1 MKKSIEELVI
11 LARNGNGKAKEELVR
26 ITIDDAYVVA
36 RSLCHSEADAQDV
49 LQDCY
54 MQVFMK
60 FDTLNSPASF
70 RAWLKMMVRNR
81 CFDLYKSYR
90 MQNERTFT
98 DYGQENDEGEVVELD
113 PIDVSSTYQPEVQL
127 DMKTKRDIVFSI
139 MDTLPVEQ
147 REVVYL
153 MYYENRKIS
162 EIARILQCTEN
173 TVKSRLRYGKAKI
186 EEEVRAFEKKE
197 GIRLYNV
204 TPLLLFSNFYQSV
217 QEDAIVSVGK
227 YATKK
232 LIRSMV
238 VKHTVQHVSQG
249 AVTTAVKGASLSTAA
264 KVGIAAAVT
273 VTAATGTGAAVVVYQ
288 NHVRHQETVNQQEG
302 NHVPDENEMVVA
314 EEEPSL
320 VWAVSPDSGLF
331 DGVTKAY
338 PLSGRQSDWIENVTG
353 PIGYPSQ
360 WTDSDY
366 SPDVFIA
373 EYEDG
378 KTLFNYEGEEL
389 LDEHYGYIQI
399 IPWGRFP
406 NDLRN
411 DIICVTDK
419 EPWDGWSYYDEQGNP
434 LDESDYE
441 ILAYPLSSNY
451 EVMDGMVLDQM
462 NGVGASTNPR
472 MIVDGKIYD
481 SFYFKAYGVPEDV
494 QPTDQYAQSMT
505 LGLPRDQLAQV
516 CADDFETTLGIAC
529 IRNDGSICPTM
540 PYVPHGVMV
549 NGIVAAKNETY
560 TDETYQDTLAC
571 NFYDGIAAKGNNL
584 AVLNAYTGE
593 RISEFIYDALG
604 FTVEG
609 YTPVHRN
616 GKWGLIRSDDGTVI
630 IDSILD
636 SITSVYQGKVYVQ
649 YGDVKGILDLE
660 ETLFQGVTI
669 DEEAF
674 ME

>member
-1 MKKSIEELVI
+1 MKKTMEELVI
-11 LARNGNGKAKEELVR
+11 LSRSGNAKAREELVR
-26 ITIDDAYVVA
+26 MTIDDVYVVA
-36 RSLCHSEADAQDV
+36 RSLCHSEADAEDV

-54 MQVFMK
+54 MQAFVK
-60 FDTLNSPASF
+60 LDTLSNPSSF
-70 RAWLKMMVRNR
+70 RAWLKTMVRNR

-90 MQNERTFT
+90 MQNERTFS
-98 DYGQENDEGEVVELD
+98 DYSQENDEGDIIELD
-113 PIDVSSTYQPEVQL
+113 PIDISSVYQPEVQL
-127 DMKTKRDIVFSI
+127 DMKTKREIVFSI
-139 MDTLPVEQ
+139 MNTLPVEQ
-147 REVVYL
+147 REVVFL

-162 EIARILQCTEN
+162 EIAQLLQCTEN
-173 TVKSRLRYGKAKI
+173 TVKSRLRYAREKI
-186 EEEVRAFEKKE
+186 ETEVLALEKKD

-204 TPLLLFSNFYQSV
+204 APVLLFSGFYRSIK
-217 QEDAIVSVGK
+217 EDAIVSFGK

-238 VKHTVQHVSQG
+238 VKNTMQHISSGVAS
-249 AVTTAVKGASLSTAA
+249 TAVKGASLSTAA
-264 KVGIAAAVT
+264 KAGIAAVVT
-273 VTAATGTGAAVVVYQ
+273 LTAATGTGAAVVVYQ
-288 NHVRHQETVNQQEG
+288 HHENNPETVYKQEETDAPSE
-302 NHVPDENEMVVA
+302 VPMVT
-314 EEEPSL
+314 EEPSL
-320 VWAVSPDSGLF
+320 IWAIAPDTGVF
-331 DGVTKAY
+331 DTVTKAY

-434 LDESDYE
+434 LDENDLK
-441 ILAYPLSSNY
+441 ILAYPLNSNY

-481 SFYFKAYGVPEDV
+481 SFYFKVYGVPEDV

-571 NFYDGIAAKGNNL
+571 NFYEGIAAKGNNL
-584 AVLNAYTGE
+584 AVMNAYTGE

-630 IDSILD
+630 IDCILD

-660 ETLFQGVTI
+660 ETLLQGVTI